1 VTNNPYL
8 KRLLGEASDMAVAPP
23 PKSTTAQAGTPMDNE
38 DAPEA
43 EDEAPE
49 APQAPQNLSRTVPNL
64 QELVTMW
71 QRGEHMGVAAK
82 LMFTEANY
90 VDFVDLVFQL
100 GHAAG
105 RELGSLLDELADTE
119 GMEPPETPPEYQNLL
134 QRVGGAA
141 EEEAVV

>member
-1 VTNNPYL
+1 
-8 KRLLGEASDMAVAPP
+8 MAVAPP
-23 PKSTTAQAGTPMDNE
+23 PKSTTAQAGTPVDNMDV
-38 DAPEA
+38 PEA
-43 EDEAPE
+43 EDETPAPP
-49 APQAPQNLSRTVPNL
+49 ASQNLSRNAPNL
-64 QELVTMW
+64 QELVAMW

-90 VDFVDLVFQL
+90 VDFVDLVFHL

-105 RELGSLLDELADTE
+105 RELGTLLDELADTE